1 MRLEIRIELLNV
13 DSCPHVAKLSSNLLG
28 GWLRHG
34 DVWENGTVCRTGRIP
49 CIKSVPG
56 VLDDLAPISHRTCSA
71 VHKIQTSLGT
81 HSRYSN
87 VPILHLRSP
96 GEPGALLL
104 PLAWLRWIIFTKTS
118 EGISFLGSVGR
129 ASVSYAVV
137 SLDSR
142 SHPKIASSSLAGSSL
157 FNSDT
162 HCALDRRTTFSFR
175 RLFFSSAPPPV
186 FHLCNVHCCASP
198 VPADMACHT
207 RED

>member
-1 MRLEIRIELLNV
+1 MVMYGRMELYAEREE
-13 DSCPHVAKLSSNLLG
+13 S
-28 GWLRHG
+28 HG
-34 DVWENGTVCRTGRIP
+34 
-49 CIKSVPG
+49 IKSVPG
-56 VLDDLAPISHRTCSA
+56 VFDDLAPISHRIYST
-71 VHKIQTSLGT
+71 VHKIQTSLGR

-87 VPILHLRSP
+87 IPILHLRSP

-104 PLAWLRWIIFTKTS
+104 PLAWLIWIIFTKTS
-118 EGISFLGSVGR
+118 EVISFLGSVGR

-157 FNSDT
+157 FNFDIASESPLCPRSEN
-162 HCALDRRTTFSFR
+162 HIQTFSFR

-207 RED
+207 CED